1 VLTELMAPEG
11 RRDLAAPGH
20 AQIPAARRTLDR
32 ARPGVRGGDHHRPSA
47 TGVRTLLADGG
58 RKRVPRPH
66 EGDARARHFAEIS
79 ALIVGS
85 ERALRKHTWE
95 VPAGDLARRLLAAE
109 RHARRSMQLA
119 ESAWLAHVRRAGLR
133 RSAVGAIWLS
143 T

>member
-20 AQIPAARRTLDR
+20 AARRTLER
-32 ARPGVRGGDHHRPSA
+32 VRPGVAAGDHHPQSA
-47 TGVRTLLADGG
+47 TGGRTLAIDGG
-58 RKRVPRPH
+58 RKRVQH
-66 EGDARARHFAEIS
+66 THAGDPRARRFEEIA
-79 ALIVGS
+79 ALIVGR
-85 ERALRKHTWE
+85 ERALRKHTWD

-109 RHARRSMQLA
+109 RYARRSMQLA
-119 ESAWLAHVRRAGLR
+119 ESAWLAHVRRSGLR